1 MAKTKGKLT
10 TADYLPIEEFERLV
24 EGLRNDNQY
33 LWELYC
39 RLSFCTALRASDVL
53 SLTWGDIFER
63 DSFDKQEKKTGK
75 ARRIT
80 LNKSVQNKITD
91 LYRLLKTPSLDQVI
105 FLNSRSGKPYTIEY
119 INRLLKLFRIKYRL
133 PIKAFSTHTFRKTF
147 GRYVYETNGRSAESL
162 ILLNSIFRHSSFRP
176 PRSTSDYAKLRL
188 MGSLTRYG
196 FRII

>member
-24 EGLRNDNQY
+24 EGLRNDKQY

-80 LNKSVQNKITD
+80 LNKSVQNKISELYD
-91 LYRLLKTPSLDQVI
+91 LLETPPLDQSI

-119 INRLLKLFRIKYRL
+119 INRLLKLFKIKYRL

-162 ILLNSIFRHSSFRP
+162 ILLNSIFRHSSIDI
-176 PRSTSDYAKLRL
+176 TKVYIGLRQAEID
-188 MGSLTRYG
+188 GVFDSIR
-196 FRII
+196 F

>member
-80 LNKSVQNKITD
+80 LNKSVQNKIGE
-91 LYRLLKTPSLDQVI
+91 LYELLDTPPLDQAI
-105 FLNSRSGKPYTIEY
+105 FLNSRSGRPYTIEY
-119 INRLLKLFRIKYRL
+119 INRLLKLFKIKYRL

-162 ILLNSIFRHSSFRP
+162 ILLNSIFRHSSIDI
-176 PRSTSDYAKLRL
+176 TKVYIGLRQAEID
-188 MGSLTRYG
+188 GVFDSIR
-196 FRII
+196 F

>member
-24 EGLRNDNQY
+24 EGLHNDNQH

-80 LNKSVQNKITD
+80 LNKSVQNKIGELYD
-91 LYRLLKTPSLDQVI
+91 LLETPPLDQAI

-119 INRLLKLFRIKYRL
+119 INRLLKLFKIKYRL

-162 ILLNSIFRHSSFRP
+162 ILLNSIFRHSSIDI
-176 PRSTSDYAKLRL
+176 TKVYIGLRQAEID
-188 MGSLTRYG
+188 GVFDSIR
-196 FRII
+196 F

>member
-80 LNKSVQNKITD
+80 LNKSMQNKIGE
-91 LYRLLKTPSLDQVI
+91 LYELLETPPLDQAI
-105 FLNSRSGKPYTIEY
+105 FLNSRSGRPYTIEY
-119 INRLLKLFRIKYRL
+119 INRLLKLFKIKYKL
-133 PIKAFSTHTFRKTF
+133 SIKAFSTHTFRKTF

-162 ILLNSIFRHSSFRP
+162 ILLNSIFRHSSIDI
-176 PRSTSDYAKLRL
+176 TKVYIGLRQAEID
-188 MGSLTRYG
+188 GVFDSIR
-196 FRII
+196 F